1 MVPSAQEKDSL
12 ARSVCSNN
20 KKEIWQLRIDV
31 AWVHILRWVV
41 DPAGR
46 HDLNPE
52 FHLYLADRYARLA
65 QHYDRVG
72 NRKKRTRFEEKAKHH
87 YRLGGGGNLPPAVAM
102 RASISQPPTFTKAIG
117 QPPESDG
124 PDDAA

>member
-1 MVPSAQEKDSL
+1 METT
-12 ARSVCSNN
+12 
-20 KKEIWQLRIDV
+20 IWQLRFDV
-31 AWVHILRWVV
+31 AWVHLLRWMI
-41 DPAGR
+41 DPAGQR
-46 HDLNPE
+46 DLNPE

-102 RASISQPPTFTKAIG
+102 RASIPQPPTFTKAIG